1 MSEATSGNAAAAI
14 PGIASLTR
22 ATTSLLRASGV
33 TAAHACSIVAIR
45 FTLPVPRPACHPFIA
60 RHNQTEAG
68 A

>member
-33 TAAHACSIVAIR
+33 TAAHAASWQSVSPCRYPGRHAILS
-45 FTLPVPRPACHPFIA
+45 LPGI
-60 RHNQTEAG
+60 
-68 A
+68 